1 MPGSGSGVPAG
12 TGTAPPESIHGE
24 VGGEVRGEDSAG
36 CGESPSARAGATASA
51 MTSDDNHAAPWD
63 ADRRVTPNAAIWVS
77 V

>member
-1 MPGSGSGVPAG
+1 MPGSGSGVPAA
-12 TGTAPPESIHGE
+12 TGTPPPLSIH
-24 VGGEVRGEDSAG
+24 GEVRGEDSAG

>member
-12 TGTAPPESIHGE
+12 TGTAPPLSSH
-24 VGGEVRGEDSAG
+24 GEVRGEDSAG